1 MYGPPPMPILRE
13 RLAAGLMAEHGRA
26 TDSGTSLLT
35 SEIAIDVIAWLGPLP
50 FQGMEFEHLAGEGP
64 LR

>member
-1 MYGPPPMPILRE
+1 MPILS
-13 RLAAGLMAEHGRA
+13 LTISVALMAEHGRA
-26 TDSGTSLLT
+26 TDSGTSLLA